1 MARPR
6 IIIADTDVNY
16 ILSLQLKFIEEFF
29 EKIDLEIITDRNY
42 FENMFESPQRAEV
55 LIVSEDLYD
64 LSIQKHNIGNVFL
77 MTEKNEEEQTADLNV
92 TRIFKYTSIK
102 EIFNEILGK
111 SSDSLNVKN
120 AGKKEPQIVV
130 VTSASGGVGKTTLAM
145 GISACLG
152 KDYKRVLY
160 INCDYLQSFSYL
172 LSNKAVISNN
182 EIYSNLIQNSD
193 NAYQSIKH
201 LIRNEVFSYLP
212 PFKAPLIS
220 LGISTEIF
228 IKIALSAKKSGEYD
242 FIIIDTDSVFDER
255 KVSLLSIADKV
266 IMVTR
271 QNRASVFETNL
282 LVSSIDGISN
292 EKYIFICNDFVKDME
307 NAIISPDIIMKYG
320 VNEYIEHIVQF
331 DSLKGPDLAEQTSI
345 RKATYLLD

>member
-29 EKIDLEIITDRNY
+29 EKIDLEIITDKDY
-42 FENMFESPQRAEV
+42 FDNLFGNPQRAEI
-55 LIVSEDLYD
+55 LILSEELYD

-77 MTEKNEEEQTADLNV
+77 MTEKNEEEQTADLNI

-120 AGKKEPQIVV
+120 SGKKEPQIVV
-130 VTSASGGVGKTTLAM
+130 ITSAAGGVGKTTIAM
-145 GISACLG
+145 GMSACLG

-160 INCDYLQSFSYL
+160 INCDYLQSFAHL
-172 LSNKAVISNN
+172 LSNQSVISNN
-182 EIYSNLIQNSD
+182 EVYSNLIRNND
-193 NAYQSIKH
+193 NIYQSIKY

-220 LGISTEIF
+220 LGVSPEIF
-228 IKIALSAKKSGEYD
+228 IKIALSAKKSGDYD

-255 KVSLLSIADKV
+255 KALLLNIADKV
-266 IMVTR
+266 VIVTR
-271 QNRASVFETNL
+271 QNKTSVFATNT
-282 LVSSIDGISN
+282 LVSSIDGIN
-292 EKYIFICNDFVKDME
+292 TEKYIFICNDFVKEQD
-307 NAIISPDIIMKYG
+307 NALISPDIIMKYG
-320 VNEYIEHIVQF
+320 VSEYIDHIIQF
-331 DSLKGPDLAEQTSI
+331 DLLKGSDLAEQTSI
-345 RKATYLLD
+345 RKATYLFD